1 MFNTLKYAK
10 ILEEAGL
17 TQKEAE
23 TTINV
28 LIEVMENKLATQED
42 LKDLRNEFKEFGIL
56 MQNDLKNLELRMTHK
71 IDQLESKLTIK
82 LGTMLA
88 ASIAIM
94 TAVQKLI

>member
-1 MFNTLKYAK
+1 MFNSLKYAK

-42 LKDLRNEFKEFGIL
+42 LKELGAEFKEFRILTQNNIKEFKTEMQNEFKEFKIESR
-56 MQNDLKNLELRMTHK
+56 NNLKNLEYY
-71 IDQLESKLTIK
+71 EN
-82 LGTMLA
+82 A
-88 ASIAIM
+88 
-94 TAVQKLI
+94 